1 MTGAT
6 RPELV
11 THGFCLDDS
20 RWVHGM
26 LQARMYPKVI
36 ENRQCRFDPG
46 WYALS
51 LSNGA
56 ATGVVQ
62 EMDFRKRYPNY
73 GGPLA
78 YQRGRVLGLVK
89 VGYSLPQKACKGHRW
104 ASPDYAVAN
113 IITYVIPFDKEKPG
127 PAVRGNIGIFP
138 LKQQERATREAA
150 KFALGAGNRRKTDA
164 ETSCP
169 DQPGAWEGHPLE
181 AGAPQVGKAVQAT
194 KATKATKAPVK
205 RPRKPEP
212 TTQVVQQVS
221 AQSEAGPSA
230 SAPAKRAKA
239 AVTLT
244 AAEAISPSLRDRSS
258 G

>member
-73 GGPLA
+73 GGPHKADHYPDLVVLA
-78 YQRGRVLGLVK
+78 RLTVHARVALTLRGRGALCRGLLSKKLG
-89 VGYSLPQKACKGHRW
+89 C
-104 ASPDYAVAN
+104 
-113 IITYVIPFDKEKPG
+113 
-127 PAVRGNIGIFP
+127 
-138 LKQQERATREAA
+138 
-150 KFALGAGNRRKTDA
+150 
-164 ETSCP
+164 
-169 DQPGAWEGHPLE
+169 
-181 AGAPQVGKAVQAT
+181 
-194 KATKATKAPVK
+194 
-205 RPRKPEP
+205 
-212 TTQVVQQVS
+212 
-221 AQSEAGPSA
+221 
-230 SAPAKRAKA
+230 
-239 AVTLT
+239 
-244 AAEAISPSLRDRSS
+244 
-258 G
+258 